1 MINVAI
7 NITSPCFPR
16 STYMGVWVEVRAG
29 GAWGNNSMLLRKR
42 WSVGTYFCSFII
54 LPFQV

>member
-16 STYMGVWVEVRAG
+16 STHTGVGVEVRAG
-29 GAWGNNSMLLRKR
+29 GEWGNNSMLLRKR
-42 WSVGTYFCSFII
+42 LSIETYFCSFII

>member
-7 NITSPCFPR
+7 NITFLCFPR
-16 STYMGVWVEVRAG
+16 STHTGVGVEVRVG

-42 WSVGTYFCSFII
+42 WSTETYFCSFII